1 MSENTQNNNIF
12 REIGTIAA
20 LLVLFGL
27 MVIFVPSVQADI
39 SNRHDHRLQGYPV
52 SADA

>member
-1 MSENTQNNNIF
+1 MSENTQNSNIF

-27 MVIFVPSVQADI
+27 MVILCHRSRPNLQPS
-39 SNRHDHRLQGYPV
+39 RLPTTRLPLQC
-52 SADA
+52 